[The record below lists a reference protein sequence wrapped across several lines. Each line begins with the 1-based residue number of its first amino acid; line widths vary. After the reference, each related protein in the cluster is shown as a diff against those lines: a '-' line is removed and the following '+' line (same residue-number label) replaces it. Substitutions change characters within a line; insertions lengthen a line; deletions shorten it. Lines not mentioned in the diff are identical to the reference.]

1 VDSYGGLDSAM
12 PTTIWENHDRQSPS
26 CMALKTFGL
35 TAASTSLSDETLS
48 EPPLA
53 KREAAAKS
61 GHIESG
67 ACDKAIE

>member
-1 VDSYGGLDSAM
+1 
-12 PTTIWENHDRQSPS
+12 
-26 CMALKTFGL
+26 MALKTFGL